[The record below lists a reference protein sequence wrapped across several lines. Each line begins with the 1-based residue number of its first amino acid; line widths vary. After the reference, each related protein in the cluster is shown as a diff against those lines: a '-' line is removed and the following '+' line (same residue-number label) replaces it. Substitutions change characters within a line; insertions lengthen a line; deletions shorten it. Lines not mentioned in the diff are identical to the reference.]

1 MSAHTPGPWRVH
13 SFSLTEH
20 VIPEVWGLSGDEYSD
35 HIKRVEDARLIAA
48 APELLDA
55 LERLVHRAMNE
66 LADPEDVPEIA
77 AAVVAINKA
86 TGSTS

>member
-48 APELLDA
+48 APDLLEVAEMVLGMATVDMPQALIDA
-55 LERLVHRAMNE
+55 AG
-66 LADPEDVPEIA
+66 IA
-77 AAVVAINKA
+77 VAKA
-86 TGSTS
+86 RGAQP